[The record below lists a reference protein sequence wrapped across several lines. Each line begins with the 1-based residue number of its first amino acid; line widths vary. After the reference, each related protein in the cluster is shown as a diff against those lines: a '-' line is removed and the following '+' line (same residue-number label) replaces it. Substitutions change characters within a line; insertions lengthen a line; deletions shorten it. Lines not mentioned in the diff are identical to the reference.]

1 MPGPNSSSFI
11 DLKSYVKI
19 SDVFEFLKQRG
30 FRFLEEAVGDYE
42 KEYYDFCL
50 FHTEQMLQLLLKY
63 LIAVKTDDF
72 PRTHSIS
79 NLFQNL
85 TNIYGEKL
93 MEFYRENI
101 SIITALEEAYIGA
114 RYLDIEFSK
123 EIAGEAL
130 KFGENFMKLIEEL
143 GTNGS

>member
-1 MPGPNSSSFI
+1 M
-11 DLKSYVKI
+11 
-19 SDVFEFLKQRG
+19 FEFLKQRG

-72 PRTHSIS
+72 PRRRSIS
-79 NLFQNL
+79 HLFQNL
-85 TNIYGEKL
+85 ADLYGDKL
-93 MEFYRENI
+93 MEFYKENI
-101 SIITALEEAYIGA
+101 SIITALEESYIGA

-123 EIAGEAL
+123 EIAAEAL
-130 KFGENFMKLIEEL
+130 KFGEKFMKLIEDL